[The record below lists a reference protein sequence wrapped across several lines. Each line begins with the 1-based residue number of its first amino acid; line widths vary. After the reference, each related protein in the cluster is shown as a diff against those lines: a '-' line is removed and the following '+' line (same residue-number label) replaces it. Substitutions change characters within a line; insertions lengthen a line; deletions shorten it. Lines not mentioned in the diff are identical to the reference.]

1 MTIDGVFYQGAHYMK
16 RVVIGLAI
24 FSLSG
29 CGFGYNRIQT
39 YDENINAFKSQ
50 IEVQLQRRSDLI
62 PNLVATVRGF
72 ADQEEEVF
80 TSIAE
85 ARSRLGG
92 AIQSG
97 SLGQMAEANQ
107 SLTQGLGRLLVISE
121 AYPELRSNQNFME
134 LQVQLE
140 GTENRIATARQDY
153 NDAVRTYNGFIR
165 RFPQVLTAK
174 ATGAE
179 AREYFEITSEEVRDV
194 PTVSFE

>member
-1 MTIDGVFYQGAHYMK
+1 MK
-16 RVVIGLAI
+16 RVVIGLVLV
-24 FSLSG
+24 SMSG
-29 CGFGYNRIQT
+29 CGYNRIQT
-39 YDENINAFKSQ
+39 YDEEINAFQSQ

-72 ADQEEEVF
+72 AEQEEEVF
-80 TSIAE
+80 TSIAD

-97 SLGQMAEANQ
+97 DLGQMAVANQ

-121 AYPELRSNQNFME
+121 AYPELRSNQNFLE

-140 GTENRIATARQDY
+140 GTENRVATARQDY

-179 AREYFEITSEEVRDV
+179 AREYFEVSSEEVRV
-194 PTVSFE
+194 APEVNFN

>member
-1 MTIDGVFYQGAHYMK
+1 MK
-16 RVVIGLAI
+16 RVVIGLALV
-24 FSLSG
+24 SLNG
-29 CGFGYNRIQT
+29 CGFNRIQT
-39 YDENINAFKSQ
+39 YDEDINAFKSQ

-62 PNLVATVRGF
+62 PNLVTTVRGF

-153 NDAVRTYNGFIR
+153 NDAVRAYNGFIR
-165 RFPQVLTAK
+165 RFPQTLTAK

-179 AREYFEITSEEVRDV
+179 AREYFEITSEEVREV
-194 PTVSFE
+194 PTVNFD